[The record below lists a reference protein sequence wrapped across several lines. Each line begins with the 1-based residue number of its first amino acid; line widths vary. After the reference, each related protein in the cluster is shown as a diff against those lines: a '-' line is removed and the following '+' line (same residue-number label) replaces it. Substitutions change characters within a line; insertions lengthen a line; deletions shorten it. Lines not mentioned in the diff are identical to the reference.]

1 MTMFT
6 HPSLS
11 ILAIAAEHHPEL
23 RSFFS
28 YLRSISHLELSVNS
42 EIPSDL
48 SPYDVIITADTA
60 GFNEDCDPLNRFVA
74 AGGGWLG
81 LVQLSDKPLPEI
93 FGAQTG
99 QVGPAAE
106 LRVMFDNPNH
116 AMAKRLPDRLYL
128 PGVYRP
134 LAQQADDTEL
144 ILYADWHYDHSPM
157 LLARPVGEG
166 KVACT
171 TLQAYRVPA
180 FQQILYRLL
189 RYLAGYNDGHQTL
202 GVGLLGYALSV
213 GKIHGLGAQVT
224 PGLELKAAC
233 DLSPGRLKQAGQDF
247 PDLKTYESAD
257 AFAAD
262 PGIDLVI
269 ITTPPNSHAKLAIQM
284 MAAGKHVVCEK
295 PLAISQ
301 KETAVMIEMAEKQ
314 RVHLSCHQNRRW
326 DVDYLAI
333 KQALAGGAIG
343 DLFYLETFV
352 GGFNHPCG
360 LWHSHDEIS
369 GGLAYDWGAHY
380 LDWIV
385 GLIPERIQTVIST
398 RQKRVW
404 HDVTNADQER
414 IQIRFAG
421 GQEAEFIHSDI
432 AAVRKPK
439 WYLLGTDGAIIGY
452 WKNVVEYEMDP
463 VVYFKQ
469 HDIPATEMPADLRLH
484 RRHPSG
490 QIVTQ
495 KLAVPER
502 KHYLFHQ
509 NIADHLLTGEPIVA
523 PLEHS
528 VRVVAILEAAAKSA
542 ANGGT
547 MEVLDG

>member
-128 PGVYRP
+128 PGVDRP

-144 ILYADWHYDHSPM
+144 ILYADLHYDHSPM
-157 LLARPVGEG
+157 LLVRPVGEG

-247 PDLKTYESAD
+247 SDLKTYESAD

-314 RVHLSCHQNRRW
+314 RVHLSCYQNRRW

-360 LWHSHDEIS
+360 LWHSHDKIS

-452 WKNVVEYEMDP
+452 WKDVVEYEMDP

-528 VRVVAILEAAAKSA
+528 VRVVAILEASAKSA

>member
-1 MTMFT
+1 MMI
-6 HPSLS
+6 HPRIS
-11 ILAIAAEHHPEL
+11 ILAIASEHQPVL

-28 YLRSISHLELSVNS
+28 YLHSISHIQLSFNA
-42 EIPSDL
+42 EIPTDL
-48 SPYDVIITADTA
+48 SAYDVVITADTA
-60 GFNEDCDPLNRFVA
+60 GFNESCAHLEHFVS
-74 AGGGWLG
+74 AGGGWLE
-81 LVQLSDKPLPEI
+81 LVQVSDKPLPEI

-99 QVGPAAE
+99 QIGPETE
-106 LRVMFDNPNH
+106 LRVMFVDPDH
-116 AMAKRLPDRLYL
+116 GMAKRLPDALYL
-128 PGVYRP
+128 NNVYRP
-134 LAQQADDTEL
+134 LVPQADDAEP
-144 ILYADWHYDHSPM
+144 ILYADWHHNHSPM
-157 LLARPVGEG
+157 LITRAVEEG

-171 TLQAYRVPA
+171 TLQAYDEPA
-180 FQQILYRLL
+180 FQQVLYRLL
-189 RYLAGYNDGHQTL
+189 RYLAGYNDGQHAL
-202 GVGLLGYALSV
+202 GVGILGYAPSV

-224 PGLELKAAC
+224 TGLELKAAC
-233 DLSPGRLKQAGQDF
+233 DLNPERLQAAGQDF
-247 PDLKTYESAD
+247 PYIKTYPSAD
-257 AFAAD
+257 AFADD
-262 PGIDLVI
+262 PDIDLVI
-269 ITTPPNSHAKLAIQM
+269 IATPPNSHSNLAIQM

-301 KETAVMIEMAEKQ
+301 KETDAMVEMAAKH

-333 KQALAGGAIG
+333 KQALTEGSIG
-343 DLFYLETFV
+343 DLFYMETFV

-360 LWHSHDEIS
+360 YWHSHDEIS
-369 GGLAYDWGAHY
+369 GGLAYDWGGHY
-380 LDWIV
+380 VDWIV
-385 GLIPERIQTVIST
+385 GLIPERIETVICT
-398 RQKRVW
+398 RHKRVW

-439 WYLLGTDGAIIGY
+439 WYLLGTEGAIIGY
-452 WKNVVEYEMDP
+452 WKDVVEYEVDP
-463 VVYFKQ
+463 VVYFEQ
-469 HDIPATEMPADLRLH
+469 HDIPATEMPADLTLQRK
-484 RRHPSG
+484 HPSG
-490 QIVTQ
+490 QIVAQ

-509 NIADHLLTGEPIVA
+509 NITDHLLTGEPIVA

-528 VRVVAILEAAAKSA
+528 MRVVAILEAAAKSA

>member
-1 MTMFT
+1 MFT

-11 ILAIAAEHHPEL
+11 ILAIASENHPEL
-23 RSFFS
+23 RSFLS
-28 YLRSISHLELSVNS
+28 YLQSISHIQLSINAD
-42 EIPSDL
+42 IPEDL
-48 SPYDVIITADTA
+48 GPYDVIITADTA
-60 GFNEDCDPLNRFVA
+60 GLDEDCDHLNRFVNG
-74 AGGGWLG
+74 GGGWLG
-81 LVQLSDKPLPEI
+81 LVQASDKPLPEI

-99 QVGPAAE
+99 QIGPAAE
-106 LRVMFDNPNH
+106 LRVMLVDSKH
-116 AMAKRLPDRLYL
+116 DLAKRLPDALYL
-128 PGVYRP
+128 NSIYQP
-134 LAQQADDTEL
+134 LVHQADDTEP
-144 ILYADWHYDHSPM
+144 ILYADWHYNHSPM
-157 LLARPVGEG
+157 LLVRAVGEG

-171 TLQAYRVPA
+171 TLQAYNEST
-180 FQQILYRLL
+180 FQQVLYRLL
-189 RYLAGYNDGHQTL
+189 RYLAGYNDGHHTL
-202 GVGLLGYALSV
+202 GIGLLGYAPSV

-233 DLSPGRLKQAGQDF
+233 DLNPESLKKAVQDF
-247 PDLKTYESAD
+247 PNLKTYESAA

-269 ITTPPNSHAKLAIQM
+269 IATPPNSHARLAIQM

-301 KETAVMIEMAEKQ
+301 KETSTMIEMAEKQ
-314 RVHLSCHQNRRW
+314 GVHLSCHQNRRW

-333 KQALAGGAIG
+333 KQALTEGAIG
-343 DLFYLETFV
+343 DLFYMETFV

-360 LWHSHDEIS
+360 YWHSHDEIS
-369 GGLAYDWGAHY
+369 GGLAYDWGGHY

-385 GLIPERIQTVIST
+385 GLIPERIKTVICT
-398 RQKRVW
+398 RHKRVW

-432 AAVRKPK
+432 AALRKPK
-439 WYLLGTDGAIIGY
+439 WYLLGTEGAIIGY
-452 WKNVVEYEMDP
+452 WKDVVEYEMDP
-463 VVYFKQ
+463 VVYFEQ
-469 HDIPATEMPADLRLH
+469 HDIPATEMPADLTLQ

-490 QIVTQ
+490 QIVAQ

-528 VRVVAILEAAAKSA
+528 V
-542 ANGGT
+542 GT

>member
-1 MTMFT
+1 MFT
-6 HPSLS
+6 HSSLS
-11 ILAIAAEHHPEL
+11 ILAIAENDGFGL
-23 RSFFS
+23 DSFFN
-28 YLRSISHLELSVNS
+28 YLQSIAHVKLVVDS
-42 EIPSDL
+42 EIPADL
-48 SPYDVIITADTA
+48 SPYDIVITANPADCK
-60 GFNEDCDPLNRFVA
+60 EDYDHLNGFVA

-81 LVQLSDKPLPEI
+81 LVCQSDKRLPEI
-93 FGAQTG
+93 FGTQTG
-99 QVGPAAE
+99 PIGPAAE
-106 LRVMFDNPNH
+106 LRVLFDNPDH
-116 AMAKRLPDRLYL
+116 PMAKRLPDAFYL
-128 PGVYRP
+128 KGVYHP
-134 LAQQADDTEL
+134 LINAADDTEL
-144 ILYADWHYDHSPM
+144 ILYADWHYTHSPM
-157 LLARPVGEG
+157 LLVRRVGEG

-171 TLQAYRVPA
+171 TLQPYNEAA

-189 RYLAGYNDGHQTL
+189 RYLAGYNDENQTL
-202 GVGLLGYALSV
+202 GVGLLGYAPSV
-213 GKIHGLGAQVT
+213 GKIHGLGTQAT
-224 PGLELKAAC
+224 AGLELIAAC
-233 DLSPGRLKQAGQDF
+233 DLNPERLKQAAQDF
-247 PDLKTYESAD
+247 VDLKTYASAD

-262 PGIDLVI
+262 PAIDLVI
-269 ITTPPNSHAKLAIQM
+269 INTPPNSHAKLAVQM
-284 MAAGKHVVCEK
+284 MGAGKHVICEK
-295 PLAISQ
+295 PLALSC
-301 KETAVMIEMAEKQ
+301 KETAAMIEMAAKQ
-314 RVHLSCHQNRRW
+314 GVHLSCHQNRRW

-333 KQALAGGAIG
+333 KQALMEGAIG

-360 LWHSHDEIS
+360 YWHSHDKIS
-369 GGLAYDWGAHY
+369 GGLAYDWGGHY

-439 WYLLGTDGAIIGY
+439 WYLLGTGGAIVGY
-452 WKNVVEYEMDP
+452 WKDVIEYKTDP
-463 VVYFKQ
+463 VVYFEQ
-469 HDIPATEMPADLRLH
+469 CDIPATEMPADLILH

-490 QIVTQ
+490 QILTQ
-495 KLAVPER
+495 KLAEPQR

-528 VRVVAILEAAAKSA
+528 VRVVAILEAAARSA

>member
-60 GFNEDCDPLNRFVA
+60 GFEADCDHLNRFVA

-128 PGVYRP
+128 QGVYRP

-157 LLARPVGEG
+157 LLVRPVGEG

-269 ITTPPNSHAKLAIQM
+269 IATPPNSHAKLAIQM

-314 RVHLSCHQNRRW
+314 GVHLSCHQNRRW

-452 WKNVVEYEMDP
+452 WKDVVEYEMDP

>member
-1 MTMFT
+1 MKSHRHF
-6 HPSLS
+6 
-11 ILAIAAEHHPEL
+11 A
-23 RSFFS
+23 SFRDPCGFIF
-28 YLRSISHLELSVNS
+28 YRDGQIYRQINRIYKEDYDHLN
-42 EIPSDL
+42 
-48 SPYDVIITADTA
+48 
-60 GFNEDCDPLNRFVA
+60 GFVA

-81 LVQLSDKPLPEI
+81 LICQSDKRLPEI
-93 FGAQTG
+93 FGTQTG
-99 QVGPAAE
+99 PIGPAAE
-106 LRVMFDNPNH
+106 LRVLFDNPDH
-116 AMAKRLPDRLYL
+116 PMAKRLPDAFYL
-128 PGVYRP
+128 KGVYHP
-134 LAQQADDTEL
+134 LINAADDTEL
-144 ILYADWHYDHSPM
+144 ILYADWHYTHSPM
-157 LLARPVGEG
+157 LLVRRVGEG

-171 TLQAYRVPA
+171 TLQPYNEAA

-189 RYLAGYNDGHQTL
+189 RYLAGYNDENQTL
-202 GVGLLGYALSV
+202 GVGLLGYAPSV
-213 GKIHGLGAQVT
+213 GKIHGLGTQAT
-224 PGLELKAAC
+224 AGLELIAAC
-233 DLSPGRLKQAGQDF
+233 DLNPERLKQAAQDF
-247 PDLKTYESAD
+247 VDLKTYASAD

-262 PGIDLVI
+262 PAIDLVI
-269 ITTPPNSHAKLAIQM
+269 INTPPNSHAKLAVQM
-284 MAAGKHVVCEK
+284 MGAGKHVICEK
-295 PLAISQ
+295 PLALSC
-301 KETAVMIEMAEKQ
+301 KETAAMIEMAAKQ
-314 RVHLSCHQNRRW
+314 GVHLSCHQNRRW

-333 KQALAGGAIG
+333 KQALMEGAIG

-360 LWHSHDEIS
+360 YWHSHDKIS
-369 GGLAYDWGAHY
+369 GGLAYDWGGHY

-439 WYLLGTDGAIIGY
+439 WYLLGTGGAIVGY
-452 WKNVVEYEMDP
+452 WKDVIEYKTDP
-463 VVYFKQ
+463 VVYFEQ
-469 HDIPATEMPADLRLH
+469 CDIPATEMPADLILH

-490 QIVTQ
+490 QILTQ
-495 KLAVPER
+495 KLAEPQR

-528 VRVVAILEAAAKSA
+528 VRVVAILEAAARSA

>member
-1 MTMFT
+1 MFT

-11 ILAIAAEHHPEL
+11 ILAIAAQHHPEL
-23 RSFFS
+23 HPFFS

-60 GFNEDCDPLNRFVA
+60 GFEAGCDHLNRFVA

-128 PGVYRP
+128 QGVYHP

-233 DLSPGRLKQAGQDF
+233 DLSPGHLKQAGQDF

-269 ITTPPNSHAKLAIQM
+269 IATPPNSHAKLAIEM
-284 MAAGKHVVCEK
+284 MTAGKHVVCEK

-301 KETAVMIEMAEKQ
+301 KETAAMIEMAAKQ
-314 RVHLSCHQNRRW
+314 GVHLSCHQNRRW

-343 DLFYLETFV
+343 DLFYMETFV

-360 LWHSHDEIS
+360 FWHSHDEIS

-421 GQEAEFIHSDI
+421 GQEAEFMHSDI

-452 WKNVVEYEMDP
+452 WKDVVEYEMDA

-547 MEVLDG
+547 LEVLDG

>member
-28 YLRSISHLELSVNS
+28 YLRSFSHLELSVNS

-60 GFNEDCDPLNRFVA
+60 GFDEGCDPLNRFVA

-128 PGVYRP
+128 PGIYHP

-144 ILYADWHYDHSPM
+144 ILYADWHYDRSPM

-202 GVGLLGYALSV
+202 GVGLLGYAPSV

-269 ITTPPNSHAKLAIQM
+269 IATPPNSHAKLAIQM

-452 WKNVVEYEMDP
+452 WKDVVEYEMDP

-528 VRVVAILEAAAKSA
+528 VRVVAILEAAAKSV

-547 MEVLDG
+547 LEVLDG

>member
-1 MTMFT
+1 MMI
-6 HPSLS
+6 HSPMS
-11 ILAIAAEHHPEL
+11 ILAIASEHHPEL

-28 YLRSISHLELSVNS
+28 YLHSISHIQLSINS
-42 EIPSDL
+42 EIPADL
-48 SPYDVIITADTA
+48 SAYDVLITADTA
-60 GFNEDCDPLNRFVA
+60 GLDEDCDHLNRFVDS
-74 AGGGWLG
+74 GGGWLG
-81 LVQLSDKPLPEI
+81 LVQVSDKSLPEI

-99 QVGPAAE
+99 QIGPSTE
-106 LRVMFDNPNH
+106 LRVMFVDPKH
-116 AMAKRLPDRLYL
+116 GLAKRLPDALYL
-128 PGVYRP
+128 NSIYQP
-134 LAQQADDTEL
+134 LVHQADNAEP
-144 ILYADWHYDHSPM
+144 ILYADWHYNHSTM
-157 LLARPVGEG
+157 LLARAVGEG

-171 TLQAYRVPA
+171 TLRAYNEPA
-180 FQQILYRLL
+180 FQQVLYRIL
-189 RYLAGYNDGHQTL
+189 RYLAGFNDDHRTL
-202 GVGLLGYALSV
+202 GVGLLGYAPSV

-233 DLSPGRLKQAGQDF
+233 DLNPASLKKAGQDF
-247 PDLKTYESAD
+247 PELKTYQSAD

-269 ITTPPNSHAKLAIQM
+269 IATPPNSHAELAIQM

-295 PLAISQ
+295 PLALSQ
-301 KETAVMIEMAEKQ
+301 KETTVMVETAEKQ
-314 RVHLSCHQNRRW
+314 GVHLSCHQNRRW

-333 KQALAGGAIG
+333 KQALAEGSIG
-343 DLFYLETFV
+343 ELFYMETFV

-360 LWHSHDEIS
+360 YWHSHDEIS
-369 GGLAYDWGAHY
+369 GGLTYDWGGHY

-385 GLIPERIQTVIST
+385 GMIPERIKTVICT
-398 RQKRVW
+398 RHKRVW
-404 HDVTNADQER
+404 QDVTNADQER

-432 AAVRKPK
+432 AALRKPK
-439 WYLLGTDGAIIGY
+439 WYLLGTEGAIIGY
-452 WKNVVEYEMDP
+452 WKDVVEYEMDP
-463 VVYFKQ
+463 VVYFEQ
-469 HDIPATEMPADLRLH
+469 HDIPATEMPPDLTLQ

-490 QIVTQ
+490 QVVAQ

-528 VRVVAILEAAAKSA
+528 VRVVAILETAAKSA

>member
-11 ILAIAAEHHPEL
+11 ILAIAAQHYPEL

-28 YLRSISHLELSVNS
+28 YLRSISHLELSINS

-60 GFNEDCDPLNRFVA
+60 GFEEGCDHLNRFVA

-106 LRVMFDNPNH
+106 LRVMFDNPNR
-116 AMAKRLPDRLYL
+116 AMAKRLPDLLYL
-128 PGVYRP
+128 PGVYHP
-134 LAQQADDTEL
+134 LARQADDTEL
-144 ILYADWHYDHSPM
+144 VLYADWHYDRSPM

-189 RYLAGYNDGHQTL
+189 RDLAGYNDGHQTL
-202 GVGLLGYALSV
+202 GVGLLGYAPSV

-247 PDLKTYESAD
+247 SDLKTYESAD

-269 ITTPPNSHAKLAIQM
+269 VATPPNSHAKLAIEM

-301 KETAVMIEMAEKQ
+301 NETAAMIEMAERQ
-314 RVHLSCHQNRRW
+314 GVHLSCHQNRRW

-333 KQALAGGAIG
+333 KQALAEGAIG
-343 DLFYLETFV
+343 DLFYMETFV

-360 LWHSHDEIS
+360 YWHSHDEIS

-404 HDVTNADQER
+404 HDVTNADQGR

-421 GQEAEFIHSDI
+421 GQEAEFMHSDI
-432 AAVRKPK
+432 AAMRKPK

-452 WKNVVEYEMDP
+452 WKDVIEYEIDA

-495 KLAVPER
+495 KLAIPER

-528 VRVVAILEAAAKSA
+528 VRVVAILEAAARSA

-547 MEVLDG
+547 LEVLDG

>member
-1 MTMFT
+1 MF
-6 HPSLS
+6 
-11 ILAIAAEHHPEL
+11 
-23 RSFFS
+23 
-28 YLRSISHLELSVNS
+28 V
-42 EIPSDL
+42 D
-48 SPYDVIITADTA
+48 
-60 GFNEDCDPLNRFVA
+60 
-74 AGGGWLG
+74 
-81 LVQLSDKPLPEI
+81 
-93 FGAQTG
+93 
-99 QVGPAAE
+99 
-106 LRVMFDNPNH
+106 PNH
-116 AMAKRLPDRLYL
+116 GMAKRLPDALYL
-128 PGVYRP
+128 NSIYQP
-134 LAQQADDTEL
+134 LAQQADDAEP
-144 ILYADWHYDHSPM
+144 ILYADWHYNHSPM
-157 LLARPVGEG
+157 LVARPVGEG
-166 KVACT
+166 NVACT
-171 TLQAYRVPA
+171 TLQAFNEPA
-180 FQQILYRLL
+180 FQQVLYRLL
-189 RYLAGYNDGHQTL
+189 RYLAGYNDGHHML
-202 GVGLLGYALSV
+202 GVGLLGYAPSV

-233 DLSPGRLKQAGQDF
+233 DLNPERLHEAGQDF
-247 PDLKTYESAD
+247 PDLKTYKSAD

-269 ITTPPNSHAKLAIQM
+269 IATPPNSHARLGIQM

-301 KETAVMIEMAEKQ
+301 KETGAMIEMAEKQ
-314 RVHLSCHQNRRW
+314 GVHLSCHQNRRW

-333 KQALAGGAIG
+333 KQALTDGSIG
-343 DLFYLETFV
+343 DLFYMETFV

-360 LWHSHDEIS
+360 YWHSHDEIS
-369 GGLAYDWGAHY
+369 GGLAYDWGGHY

-385 GLIPERIQTVIST
+385 GLIPEPIQTVMCT
-398 RQKRVW
+398 RHKRVW

-452 WKNVVEYEMDP
+452 WKDVVEYEMDP
-463 VVYFKQ
+463 VVYFEQ
-469 HDIPATEMPADLRLH
+469 HDIPATEMPADLTLQ

-490 QIVTQ
+490 QIVAQ

-528 VRVVAILEAAAKSA
+528 VRVVAILETAAKSA

-547 MEVLDG
+547 MEVVDD

>member
-1 MTMFT
+1 MFT

-48 SPYDVIITADTA
+48 SPYDVIITAGTA
-60 GFNEDCDPLNRFVA
+60 GFDEDCDPLNRFVA

-128 PGVYRP
+128 QGVYRP

-213 GKIHGLGAQVT
+213 GKIHGLGTQVT

-269 ITTPPNSHAKLAIQM
+269 IATPPNSHAKLAIQM

-314 RVHLSCHQNRRW
+314 GVHLSCHQNRRW

-343 DLFYLETFV
+343 DLFYLETF
-352 GGFNHPCG
+352 CG
-360 LWHSHDEIS
+360 
-369 GGLAYDWGAHY
+369 
-380 LDWIV
+380 
-385 GLIPERIQTVIST
+385 
-398 RQKRVW
+398 
-404 HDVTNADQER
+404 
-414 IQIRFAG
+414 RF
-421 GQEAEFIHSDI
+421 
-432 AAVRKPK
+432 
-439 WYLLGTDGAIIGY
+439 
-452 WKNVVEYEMDP
+452 
-463 VVYFKQ
+463 
-469 HDIPATEMPADLRLH
+469 
-484 RRHPSG
+484 
-490 QIVTQ
+490 
-495 KLAVPER
+495 
-502 KHYLFHQ
+502 
-509 NIADHLLTGEPIVA
+509 
-523 PLEHS
+523 
-528 VRVVAILEAAAKSA
+528 
-542 ANGGT
+542 
-547 MEVLDG
+547 